1 MGKKKMVENYE
12 LLDMVAE
19 VEDTY
24 EIYKAKHV

>member
-12 LLDMVAE
+12 LLDLVAE
-19 VEDTY
+19 VEDMY